1 MDKLENNP
9 STYISRGYIDV
20 SDDVA
25 FRTMAD
31 ACNSFGHSYSGLPR
45 ATARHPYCPEL
56 ILWFPKLYENDE
68 WDNSISHDEC
78 VIYERHKT
86 DNESFI
92 EKSLA
97 RHDKHRRIV
106 FPRIKGPL
114 GDMMYRFK
122 GLYEVDVEAS
132 RRTET
137 ITYNRTATRV
147 QTYPPIE
154 KVA

>member
-1 MDKLENNP
+1 MERLQSHDPN
-9 STYISRGYIDV
+9 GYIDI
-20 SDDVA
+20 SDDKA
-25 FRTMAD
+25 FRTMAEV
-31 ACNSFGHSYSGLPR
+31 CNHFGHSYKAWRQGLAP
-45 ATARHPYCPEL
+45 HPYCPEL
-56 ILWFPKLYENDE
+56 TLWFPKLFENDE
-68 WDNSISHDEC
+68 WRNWISGDER
-78 VIYERHKT
+78 VIYEQNKT

-92 EKSLA
+92 EESLA
-97 RHDKHRRIV
+97 QHDNHRRIV

-147 QTYPPIE
+147 QTYPTS
-154 KVA
+154 